1 MRSKI
6 LFILLALLPVTPYSS
21 SASEVPVA
29 TKIVDCKN
37 EINCINK
44 SITEA
49 KDYKALADNFKV
61 YITLVKKS
69 ESLFESCH
77 TVAHAIGKIAYE
89 RYGEKGFVKGQV
101 ACQYGFAH
109 GYLVGMSKKIKGE
122 KFVKGG
128 VEVCQSISS
137 LSERSLC
144 YHGVGHGAA
153 SAFESFKETVE
164 SCLLLKDKNYQND
177 CVTGGSMERA
187 NSVANFPTEFKKQVE
202 LCTKSK
208 ISSNPTLLRSCLSQV
223 LTYKLYLYDQV
234 VALEKEC
241 IKSSASVIAGCYEAM
256 GYIAATYLLP
266 KIDSLAGKVSMG
278 VRVCSKDKSQWCTQ
292 SLISRTYSLTDKK
305 EVPIEICKVQINIKR
320 DDCKKIID
328 KLAS

>member
-6 LFILLALLPVTPYSS
+6 LLVVLAIILVSPYSS
-21 SASEVPVA
+21 YAAGLPISS
-29 TKIVDCKN
+29 KIVNCKN
-37 EINCINK
+37 DINCISK
-44 SITEA
+44 SITET
-49 KDYKALADNFKV
+49 KDYKALAENFKV
-61 YITLVKKS
+61 YLALVRKS
-69 ESLFESCH
+69 ESLFDSCH
-77 TVAHAIGKIAYE
+77 TISHSVGKVAYE
-89 RYGEKGFVKGQV
+89 RFKEKGFLKGQV

-109 GYLVGMSKKIKGE
+109 GYLVGMSKEIKGD
-122 KFVKGG
+122 KFISDGVK
-128 VEVCQSISS
+128 VCQSIGS

-153 SAFESFKETVE
+153 SAYQSFKETIE
-164 SCLLLKDKNYQND
+164 SCLLLKDEKYKND

-187 NSVANFPTEFKKQVE
+187 NSVANFPTEFNEQVA
-202 LCTKSK
+202 LCEKSK
-208 ISSNPTLLRSCLSQV
+208 ISSNQTLLRSCLSQV

-234 VALEKEC
+234 VALEKQC
-241 IKSSASVIAGCYEAM
+241 IKSSANIVAGCYEAM

-266 KIDSLAGKVSMG
+266 KIDSLEGKVSMG

-305 EVPIEICKVQINIKR
+305 EVPLEICKVQKNM
-320 DDCKKIID
+320 KKEECRKILD